1 MTPIEA
7 AADQPQ
13 PESFFHFDLEAEIS
27 KAEDH
32 KPWKNGLRSSVLVKT
47 VDLRVVMIAMEPEA
61 KLEEHHAEG
70 SITVHVLCGSIRMH
84 VQGNW
89 LTLEAGQLLSV
100 QPRIPHDVEAL
111 EESVF
116 LLTMAF
122 HGAS

>member
-7 AADQPQ
+7 AGGPPQ
-13 PESFFHFDLEAEIS
+13 PESSFHFDMEAEIA

-32 KPWKNGLRSSVLVKT
+32 KPWKNGLRTTVLVKT
-47 VDLRVVMIAMEPEA
+47 ADLRVMMIAMEPEA
-61 KLEEHHAEG
+61 KLEEHHSEG

-122 HGAS
+122 HAKT